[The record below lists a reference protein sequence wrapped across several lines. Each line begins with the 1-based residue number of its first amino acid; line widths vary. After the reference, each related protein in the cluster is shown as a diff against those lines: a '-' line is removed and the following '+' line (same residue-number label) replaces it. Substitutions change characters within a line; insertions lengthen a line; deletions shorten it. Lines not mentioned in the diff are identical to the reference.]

1 MTEEDLK
8 EIIDPILR
16 KFAQDYVNE
25 LNKKGVKIQD
35 LEGEEYEKA
44 KRTVDILLGYIP
56 VYIDELK
63 NSNSLRTVFFISQ
76 FVLFQHFLNYI

>member
-1 MTEEDLK
+1 MTEDDLK
-8 EIIDPILR
+8 EIIDPFLR
-16 KFAQDYVNE
+16 KFAQDYVYE

-35 LEGEEYEKA
+35 LEGEEYEEA

-63 NSNSLRTVFFISQ
+63 NNNSTKQ
-76 FVLFQHFLNYI
+76 TKK